1 MLCYNV
7 HCTVQCPPLCQSVYK
22 LYSCAR
28 RFVFLL
34 AAEFLLPDHLVS
46 LTTVFNSLKENTVSH
61 KEQDKPSPQPGKIL

>member
-1 MLCYNV
+1 MS
-7 HCTVQCPPLCQSVYK
+7 TSMSVYK

-61 KEQDKPSPQPGKIL
+61 KDTITRGRDPKGFQGRK